1 MGGLSLKAERP
12 MRDFPELDDGP
23 EAGVY
28 NPSAA
33 IVDAI
38 KRSYGFIQFEL
49 DGTIV
54 SANDNFLNAVGY
66 RLDEIVGRHHR
77 IFMPPGEA
85 DMPGYREF
93 WALIGRGEF
102 VRGSFRRIRKDGTPI
117 WISATYSPL
126 RDRNGVLR
134 GAFKVVVDLTD
145 DKRLHEALSGALA
158 KLSRGDVRQRITE
171 GFTGDNLATRDAFNT
186 TMDRLQRV
194 FAGVSRSCAGLD
206 SLSQGLTGRALELNQ
221 RAGSLAAS
229 IERSSTSIRSMTDAL
244 AAVSGRAGAS
254 DEVARRAAARA
265 EAGSQTVEK
274 VIASMRGIA
283 DITGE
288 ISKITKVIE
297 GFAFQTNL
305 LSINAAVEAA
315 RAGDAG
321 KGFAVV
327 AAEVRSLAERSAK
340 ASREIGD
347 LIARGETEVS
357 LGVAQVT
364 DAGRSLSEI
373 NEAVGEMVDS
383 TARIARDLADQSRE
397 IDELRRVLAE
407 MERETGHLTTMAGQ
421 NDEAAAAVS
430 SQVAALSG
438 GVRRFLGEG

>member
-1 MGGLSLKAERP
+1 
-12 MRDFPELDDGP
+12 MRDFPDLDNSP
-23 EAGVY
+23 EVGVY
-28 NPSAA
+28 NPNAA

-38 KRSYGFIQFEL
+38 KRSYGFIQFQL

-54 SANDNFLNAVGY
+54 AANDNFLNAVGY
-66 RLDEIVGRHHR
+66 RMEEIAGRHHR
-77 IFMPPGEA
+77 IFMPAGEA
-85 DMPGYREF
+85 DTPEYREF
-93 WALIGRGEF
+93 WARIGRGEY
-102 VRGSFRRIRKDGTPI
+102 VRGSFRRIRKDGAPI
-117 WISATYSPL
+117 WISATYSAL
-126 RDRNGVLR
+126 RDRDGTLR

-158 KLSRGDVRQRITE
+158 KLSRGDVRQRITD

-194 FAGVSRSCAGLD
+194 FEGVARSCASLD
-206 SLSQGLTGRALELNQ
+206 ELSQGLTGRARELNQ
-221 RAGSLAAS
+221 RTGTLAAS
-229 IERSSTSIRSMTDAL
+229 IEQSSGSIRSMTDAL

-254 DEVARRAAARA
+254 DAVARRAAERA
-265 EAGSQTVEK
+265 GAGSQTVEK

-283 DITGE
+283 GITGE

-327 AAEVRSLAERSAK
+327 AAEVRSLAERSAR
-340 ASREIGD
+340 ASREIGE
-347 LIARGETEVS
+347 LIARSEAEVS
-357 LGVAQVT
+357 IGVAQVS
-364 DAGRSLSEI
+364 DAGKSLTEI
-373 NEAVGEMVDS
+373 NAAVAEMVES
-383 TARIARDLADQSRE
+383 VARIARDLADQSRE
-397 IDELRRVLAE
+397 IEEMRRTLAA

-421 NDEAAAAVS
+421 NGEAAAAVS

-438 GVRRFLGEG
+438 GMRRFLGEG

>member
-1 MGGLSLKAERP
+1 
-12 MRDFPELDDGP
+12 MRDFPDLDDGP
-23 EAGVY
+23 ARGTY

-33 IVDAI
+33 IVEAI
-38 KRSYGFIQFEL
+38 KESYGFIQFEL

-54 SANDNFLNAVGY
+54 AANDNFLNAVGY
-66 RLDEIVGRHHR
+66 RIEEIVGRHHR
-77 IFMPPGEA
+77 MFLPPGEA
-85 DMPGYREF
+85 DLPAYREF
-93 WALIGRGEF
+93 WAKIGRGDF
-102 VRGSFRRIRKDGTPI
+102 VRGSFRRIRKDGAPI

-126 RDRNGVLR
+126 RDRDGNLR
-134 GAFKVVVDLTD
+134 GAFKVVVDLSD
-145 DKRLHEALSGALA
+145 DKRLHEALSTALA
-158 KLSRGDVRQRITE
+158 RLSRGDVRQRITE
-171 GFTGDNLATRDAFNT
+171 GFSGDNLATRDAFNT

-194 FAGVSRSCAGLD
+194 FEGVARSCAGLD
-206 SLSQGLTGRALELNQ
+206 ELSQGLTGRARELNQ
-221 RAGSLAAS
+221 RAGTLASS
-229 IERSSTSIRSMTDAL
+229 IEQSSASIRSMTDAL
-244 AAVSGRAGAS
+244 GAVSGRAAAS
-254 DEVARRAAARA
+254 DSIARRTAERA

-283 DITGE
+283 GITGE

-340 ASREIGD
+340 ASREIGE
-347 LIARGETEVS
+347 LIGRGEAEVS
-357 LGVAQVT
+357 LGVAQVSE
-364 DAGRSLSEI
+364 AGRSLAEI
-373 NEAVGEMVDS
+373 NTAVAEMVDS
-383 TARIARDLADQSRE
+383 VARIARDLADQSRE
-397 IDELRRVLAE
+397 IEELRRVLGA

-421 NDEAAAAVS
+421 NGEAAAAVS
-430 SQVAALSG
+430 SQVGALSG

>member
-1 MGGLSLKAERP
+1 
-12 MRDFPELDDGP
+12 MRDFPDLENGPDG
-23 EAGVY
+23 GVY
-28 NPSAA
+28 NPNAA

-54 SANDNFLNAVGY
+54 AANDNFLTAVGY
-66 RLDEIVGRHHR
+66 RSDEIVGRHHR
-77 IFMPPGEA
+77 IFMSPGEA
-85 DMPGYREF
+85 DTPAYREF
-93 WALIGRGEF
+93 WARIGRGEF
-102 VRGSFRRIRKDGTPI
+102 VRGSFRRIRKDGAPI

-126 RDRNGVLR
+126 RDRNGTLR
-134 GAFKVVVDLTD
+134 GAFKVVVDLSD
-145 DKRLHEALSGALA
+145 DKRLHEALSTALA

-171 GFTGDNLATRDAFNT
+171 SFSGDNLATRDAFNT

-194 FAGVSRSCAGLD
+194 LEGVARSCAGLD
-206 SLSQGLTGRALELNQ
+206 ELSQGLTGRARELNQ
-221 RAGSLAAS
+221 RAETLASS
-229 IERSSTSIRSMTDAL
+229 IEQSSASIRSMTDAL
-244 AAVSGRAGAS
+244 AGVSGRAVSS
-254 DEVARRAAARA
+254 DAIARRAAERA
-265 EAGSQTVEK
+265 EAGGQTVEK

-283 DITGE
+283 GITGE

-340 ASREIGD
+340 ASREIGE
-347 LIARGETEVS
+347 LIARGEAEVS
-357 LGVAQVT
+357 QGVAQVSE
-364 DAGRSLSEI
+364 AGRSLGEI
-373 NEAVGEMVDS
+373 NAAVGEMVES
-383 TARIARDLADQSRE
+383 VARIARDLSEQSRE
-397 IDELRRVLAE
+397 IEELRRVLGG

-421 NDEAAAAVS
+421 NGEAAAAVS

-438 GVRRFLGEG
+438 GVRRFLGNG